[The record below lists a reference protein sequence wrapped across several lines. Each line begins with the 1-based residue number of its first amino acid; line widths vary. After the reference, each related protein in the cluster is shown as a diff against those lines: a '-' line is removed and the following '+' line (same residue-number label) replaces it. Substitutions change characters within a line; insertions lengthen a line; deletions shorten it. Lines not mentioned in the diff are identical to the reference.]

1 MGFRFHPNLDGDA
14 ELRRIAGETLQH
26 RATLIVGPHG
36 SGKTTLLHD
45 LAPALQSQFQQ
56 VHRILLHSPTSP
68 GAGANRRQQRENAAL
83 VAGQQRTATKNSL
96 LIIDGMEQLA
106 ATTRWR
112 ILRRAKHH
120 GHHLLATSHRQ
131 LRGLNTIFETSSD
144 ARIIAALTSMLIKNS
159 PLELRRAI
167 DAELCRRHPTTV
179 VNVRELWFDLYDVAA
194 NFPALQTIQTGGG
207 DATLWNSTTAK

>member
-1 MGFRFHPNLDGDA
+1 MGFRFPPNLDGDT
-14 ELRRIAGETLQH
+14 ELRRIAGETLQC

-36 SGKTTLLHD
+36 SGKTTLLHA
-45 LAPALQSQFQQ
+45 LTPALQAQFQQ
-56 VHRILLHSPTSP
+56 IHRILLHSPTSP
-68 GAGANRRQQRENAAL
+68 GAASNRRQQRENAAL

-112 ILRRAKHH
+112 ILRRARRR

-131 LRGLNTIFETSSD
+131 FRGLSTIYETSSD
-144 ARIIAALTSMLIKNS
+144 PRIIAALTSMLVRNA
-159 PLELRRAI
+159 PCELRRAI
-167 DAELCRRHPTTV
+167 DAELCRRRPTTV

-194 NFPALQTIQTGGG
+194 NFPTQQTIQTGGS
-207 DATLWNSTTAK
+207 DATAWNSTTAK